1 MLRCVHS
8 SRCLA
13 VVSGTMFHAFSS
25 KKRVHGAKVATV
37 YNAVQLFRVAAV
49 VVRGVATKGN
59 APATRTHLHT
69 RPHSARVARGC
80 ACAVGMRTWH
90 LLLLT
95 TTCISLMLMLREAP
109 ISPQPVRYAIGGAA
123 ASIDHVNVAAR
134 APAPRD
140 ATPASST
147 YADHMAMASKAAA
160 LSPPPPPLP
169 QAAVLQLSPAVP
181 PAVNASVSS
190 GQMTTVASVPWRGG
204 GAPFIVLGI
213 VSNCMWGNSFDR
225 RKWIRETWKTYANVG
240 KTIHVVFIVALL
252 QSDLS
257 PVPASLEAR
266 LRSEADE
273 HRDMLLLTRV
283 PERKSPCLKTM
294 AWFRYAAKTY
304 PDATFLAKTD
314 DDAFV
319 QTIKLEANMRPFAR
333 QPQVYIGS
341 TLWGSYIT
349 QTFQAC
355 ARRMGPNMCAG
366 GMKEERCKE
375 RGAIGPFP
383 YAVGMLQVLSH
394 RVASWMVDQP
404 NFLEFERRATAAT
417 RPPMMDHGEDMVI
430 GMFLCTRQTRFL
442 STVRCLRLMLSHLL
456 LESLTHRSF
465 SLAPY
470 ASSLGMG
477 QAARLMLSMHAQRPD
492 LASDHTA
499 DCCRPPRGQRGYH
512 QGCVPQHY
520 TRQSLRST
528 AMR

>member
-1 MLRCVHS
+1 M
-8 SRCLA
+8 CL
-13 VVSGTMFHAFSS
+13 
-25 KKRVHGAKVATV
+25 
-37 YNAVQLFRVAAV
+37 
-49 VVRGVATKGN
+49 
-59 APATRTHLHT
+59 
-69 RPHSARVARGC
+69 
-80 ACAVGMRTWH
+80 CAVGMRTWH

-109 ISPQPVRYAIGGAA
+109 ISPQPVHYAIGGAFLSPGEA
-123 ASIDHVNVAAR
+123 ASIRINVAAR
-134 APAPRD
+134 ARAPRN
-140 ATPASST
+140 ATLVSSPN
-147 YADHMAMASKAAA
+147 ADHMAMVSKAAA
-160 LSPPPPPLP
+160 PSPSPPPRS
-169 QAAVLQLSPAVP
+169 QAPVLRLSPAVQS
-181 PAVNASVSS
+181 AGNASISS
-190 GQMTTVASVPWRGG
+190 GQMTTVASVPWHGG

-240 KTIHVVFIVALL
+240 KTMHVVFIVALL

-266 LRSEADE
+266 LRSEADA

-333 QPQVYIGS
+333 QPLVYIGS

-349 QTFQAC
+349 ETFQAC

-375 RGAIGPFP
+375 RGAIGPYP

-394 RVASWMVDQP
+394 RVASWMVQQP

-430 GMFLCTRQTRFL
+430 GMFLRTLPDENSVHFPLPNAEPPGARISHAQIFLPGPLCLFIGDGTSCTTYALNALAKTR
-442 STVRCLRLMLSHLL
+442 SGARSPGRLL
-456 LESLTHRSF
+456 SLTTWR
-465 SLAPY
+465 
-470 ASSLGMG
+470 
-477 QAARLMLSMHAQRPD
+477 
-492 LASDHTA
+492 
-499 DCCRPPRGQRGYH
+499 
-512 QGCVPQHY
+512 
-520 TRQSLRST
+520 TRISVV
-528 AMR
+528 